1 MSKARNKKTNFSAIG
16 KLLRFAKPYGPAILL
31 ALFFSILQIV
41 ATLFAPVIIG
51 ILTPDALAAAL
62 AVQVLRI
69 GLLAEP
75 LYGVSIVAAGALRG
89 TGDTLVPSLMNL
101 GSIWVVR
108 LGLAVLLVGNL
119 GLHGMWIAMAVEL
132 CVRGLL
138 MLYRQ
143 KTSKYYKKG
152 H

>member
-1 MSKARNKKTNFSAIG
+1 MKQGIAYLPEDRKRDG
-16 KLLRFAKPYGPAILL
+16 
-31 ALFFSILQIV
+31 IV
-41 ATLFAPVIIG
+41 GDLSVRDNII
-51 ILTPDALAAAL
+51 LAA
-62 AVQVLRI
+62 QVLRI

-101 GSIWVVR
+101 VSIWVVR